1 MTTNKKNRL
10 CNGLRRRELL
20 QLGRRGFIRPALA
33 RCSLGAKLERPFF
46 SLTLLAFFALST
58 SQLVADE
65 KPNAAG
71 VAFFEAKIRPVLIEQ
86 CYSCHSAEA
95 AKNKKL
101 RGGLY
106 LDSKAGVYSG
116 GDSGPAVAP
125 GKPKESLLVKALRG
139 QDGLSMPPKQRLS
152 ASVVAD
158 FERWIEMG
166 APDPRDGAEKKA
178 TAKIDIETG
187 RSHWSFQPFSKPM
200 PPAVKSSGWV
210 RTPIDA
216 FLLAKMEKAGLAPA
230 PEVDR
235 RVWLRR
241 VYLDLIGLPP
251 TPKEQTAFLSDASN
265 LAFERVVDDLLS
277 RPQYGER
284 WARHWLDIAR
294 YGESIGYEA
303 DTKIPFAW
311 RYRDYLIEAF
321 NNDLPFDQFAIEQL
335 AGDELPDFDSRTQI
349 ATTFLRLATYSNEG
363 LLGQQNTLDDTMGMA
378 MGAFLGLNIQCAR
391 CHDHKFEPLP
401 QADYYGL
408 MAVFGGIN
416 TSGSPITIGNQ
427 RERAEVAKALEA
439 WKEEYKTVHSGYD
452 SLRAE
457 ILSRAEAMRAKVKL
471 ELNAKE
477 VEGYVAALRTP
488 IDKRTQGQLNQF
500 DEQFEGV
507 TERLKKLANA
517 VEALA
522 TVEEK
527 TELAKLGPV
536 CEKFRARKPEL
547 MQANAVAAGGG
558 SGPYRAGTS
567 KSGRPQV
574 HVLVR
579 GEPTN
584 FGPAAEMHVPKVL
597 GDGPKD
603 LPRDG
608 RRRLWFAQWMTREA
622 RPLLARVLVNRIW
635 QNHFGRG
642 FMANANAF
650 GLSGG
655 TPSHP
660 ELLEWLASNFEEN
673 GMKLKPLHRQ
683 IVLSSVYRL
692 AAKHSRGDAD
702 PGNELL
708 ARWEPRRLESEAIR
722 DSLLAVSGRLNLKM
736 GGPSLLPPIE
746 RDELFFSHNPAAK
759 IGWEKADESEASRRS
774 VYVFVK
780 RSLLLPEFRLLGM
793 ADPNVVTPKREV
805 MTTANQALVL
815 FNGRLAHEQAGLLAK
830 RIGAE
835 AGKRPEDQ
843 VRTLFEL
850 VLCRPPSAEE
860 QTMLVRYLAEHPRAT
875 QHDAAGVPIAL
886 QSLCLII
893 LNTNEFVYMN

>member
-1 MTTNKKNRL
+1 MTTDKRL
-10 CNGLRRRELL
+10 CLKSR
-20 QLGRRGFIRPALA
+20 GRSWID
-33 RCSLGAKLERPFF
+33 RCF
-46 SLTLLAFFALST
+46 SLTLLAFLGLTASP
-58 SQLVADE
+58 LVADD
-65 KPNAAG
+65 KANSAG
-71 VAFFEAKIRPVLIEQ
+71 VDFFEAKIRPVLIEH

-101 RGGLY
+101 RGGLH
-106 LDSKAGVYSG
+106 LDSKAGVHSG
-116 GDSGPAVAP
+116 GDSGPAVAL

-139 QDGLSMPPKQRLS
+139 QDGLSMPPKKLLP
-152 ASVVAD
+152 ANVLAD

-178 TAKIDIETG
+178 KAKIDIEAG
-187 RSHWSFQPFSKPM
+187 RSHWAFQSFSKPM
-200 PPAVKSSGWV
+200 PPVVKNSAWV
-210 RTPIDA
+210 RMPIDA

-251 TPKEQTAFLSDASN
+251 TPKEQSAFLSDASN
-265 LAFERVVDDLLS
+265 QAYERVVDDLLS

-294 YGESIGYEA
+294 YGETIGYEA
-303 DTKIPFAW
+303 DTRIPFAW
-311 RYRDYLIEAF
+311 RYRDYVIEAF
-321 NNDLPFDQFAIEQL
+321 NNDLPFDQFANEQL

-349 ATTFLRLATYSNEG
+349 ATTFLRLATNDG
-363 LLGQQNTLDDTMGMA
+363 NGPLTQQNTLDDTLGMA
-378 MGAFLGLNIQCAR
+378 VGAFLGLNIQCAR
-391 CHDHKFEPLP
+391 CHDHKFEPLS

-416 TSGSPITIGNQ
+416 PSGSPITIGNQ
-427 RERAEVAKALEA
+427 RERAAVAKALEA
-439 WKEEYKTVHSGYD
+439 WKEEYKTVHSRYD

-477 VEGYVAALRTP
+477 VETYVAALQSP

-522 TVEEK
+522 TAEEK

-536 CEKFRARKPEL
+536 CEKFRARKPQL
-547 MQANAVAAGGG
+547 TQANAVAGSG
-558 SGPYRAGTS
+558 SGPYKVSTS

-574 HVLVR
+574 HVLIR

-584 FGPAAEMHVPKVL
+584 FGPPAEMGVPKAL

-603 LPRDG
+603 LPRDS

-622 RPLLARVLVNRIW
+622 RPLLARVLVNRVW
-635 QNHFGRG
+635 QYHFGRG
-642 FMANANAF
+642 FMPNASAF

-683 IVLSSVYRL
+683 IVLSAAYRL
-692 AAKHSRGDAD
+692 AAKHPRGEAD
-702 PGNELL
+702 PGNDLL

-736 GGPSLLPPIE
+736 GGPSFLPPIDAE
-746 RDELFFSHNPAAK
+746 ELYFSHNPAAK

-805 MTTANQALVL
+805 MTTAIQALAL
-815 FNGRLAHEQAGLLAK
+815 FNGRLAHEQAGFLAK
-830 RIGAE
+830 RIVAE
-835 AGKRPEDQ
+835 AGKVPDDQ
-843 VRTLFEL
+843 VQALFEL
-850 VLCRPPSAEE
+850 TLCRPPSVDE
-860 QTMLVRYLAEHPRAT
+860 QKMLVRYLAEHPRAT
-875 QHDAAGVPIAL
+875 QQDATGVPIAL

-893 LNTNEFVYMN
+893 LNANEFVYIN